1 MKYIRTVLKEEK
13 GEKAHREAEAM
24 GLKYKGFGYWVD
36 PSTGEVTHKT
46 EGDQL
51 VAVEPDVST
60 EKAGKEMGGPEAGT
74 PSGSFQNQT
83 GMGSSFGTH
92 MNKQNPTG
100 MGTNVLSAPEPGQE
114 TPNPDAGRWQ
124 PGPDGDNMV
133 KGQKKGEKDEMP
145 KDTFVGK
152 TNYYQWTAGSD
163 GDNYKTMSFDD
174 MMKKVLAIPIE
185 EAEDM
190 GHRTMFRK
198 MLGFEGSAP
207 DDPSH
212 VQKAR
217 QVYKQQ
223 GDTGKGEMMRDVM
236 ARGNDTQGM
245 AIQMDRLPAK
255 MARRDEKKGRVKQL
269 NQSIRE
275 LVQDPDYDMSQKGE
289 EIGSGM
295 FGSVYDSKD
304 GKNVIKEGKLSA
316 KEMAILS
323 KLKDVK
329 AFPNLVN
336 AEVSTPFESAKDI
349 YDHGSDSEN
358 EALNDDSM
366 GEGMRYFD
374 DLPFAEGKMVMSKI
388 NGYPYS
394 EMQDMMTEEEK
405 QKFVQKLW
413 NARGAMHKLG
423 ISHNDM
429 HGGNFFVD
437 DAGNPGILDLGLA
450 DDDPLTALM
459 EGIGGA
465 TGTDFQLQSDA
476 KMGQMSQPFNFVP
489 EALKE
494 RIKGNMGKLR
504 ETLQEKMMDYMGDP
518 EDWEDGEDPDEAIEN
533 KIGQVMR
540 GGLRLTR
547 GRLDDLREQMP
558 FLEDND
564 TVLELIK
571 NLYDNV
577 QDTETGQR
585 MSNAFDN
592 LKNDRLKVARANILR
607 KQKGIPE
614 IQDKLKDVLD
624 PDD

>member
-1 MKYIRTVLKEEK
+1 MKKIRDVLREEK

-51 VAVEPDVST
+51 VAVDPDVTT
-60 EKAGKEMGGPEAGT
+60 EKAGKEMKGSQPGT

-83 GMGSSFGTH
+83 GLGSSFGTH

-145 KDTFVGK
+145 KDAFVGK
-152 TNYYQWTAGSD
+152 TNYYQWTAGAD
-163 GDNYKTMSFDD
+163 GDNYKTMSFGD
-174 MMKKVLAIPIE
+174 MMKRVLAIPIE
-185 EAEDM
+185 EAEDP

-198 MLGFEGSAP
+198 MLGFQDASA

-212 VQKAR
+212 VQRAR
-217 QVYKQQ
+217 DVYQQQ
-223 GDTGKGEMMRDVM
+223 GDTGKGAMMRDVLQG
-236 ARGNDTQGM
+236 GNNTGAM
-245 AIQMDRLPAK
+245 NVRMDRLPAK
-255 MARRDEKKGRVKQL
+255 MARRDDRKGQVNRL

-304 GKNVIKEGKLSA
+304 GKHVIKEGKLSA
-316 KEMAILS
+316 KELAILN
-323 KLKDVK
+323 KLRDVK

-349 YDHGSDSEN
+349 YDFGSESRQDEFD
-358 EALNDDSM
+358 DDSRA
-366 GEGMRYFD
+366 EGMQYFD
-374 DLPFAEGKMVMSKI
+374 DMPFAEGKMVMSKI
-388 NGYPYS
+388 NGYPFS
-394 EMQDMMTEEEK
+394 EMKDMMTEEEK
-405 QKFVQKLW
+405 EKFMQKLW

-429 HGGNFFVD
+429 HGQNFFVD

-459 EGIGGA
+459 EGIGSI
-465 TGTDFQLQSDA
+465 TGSDFQLDNEA
-476 KMGQMSQPFNFVP
+476 KLGQPFNFVP
-489 EALKE
+489 EALKA
-494 RIKGNMGKLR
+494 KAQGNLGKLR
-504 ETLQEKMMDYMGDP
+504 EALIEKMTDYIDP
-518 EDWEDGEDPDEAIEN
+518 EDEDAMEQVEN
-533 KIGQVMR
+533 KIEQVMR

-564 TVLELIK
+564 TVLDLIK
-571 NLYDNV
+571 GLYDNV

-585 MSNAFDN
+585 MSNAFDK
-592 LKNDRLKVARANILR
+592 LQDDRKKVALANLLR
-607 KQKGIPE
+607 RRKGQPE